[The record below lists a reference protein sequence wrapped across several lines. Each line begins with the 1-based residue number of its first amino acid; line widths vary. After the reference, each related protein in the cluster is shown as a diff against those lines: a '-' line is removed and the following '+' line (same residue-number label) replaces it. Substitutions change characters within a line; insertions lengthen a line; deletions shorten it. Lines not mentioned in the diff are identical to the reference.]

1 MTITASGARSWSYT
15 GRNSAGRLVK
25 GKVDAANEAAVAS
38 KLQGLGLAP
47 VSINEASNTG
57 LNRDITI
64 AGFEKGVD
72 LKSLAIMS
80 RQAATMISSGLPLL
94 RALHILASQTENKKL
109 ARLLAGVATDVEVGG
124 ALSDSLAKHP
134 VDFPPLMVSMI
145 RAGETGGFLEGAL
158 EALATNFEKE
168 AKLRSAIKSAMT
180 YPVMVLLLSL
190 VSVVIMLLFI
200 VPIFKK
206 MFEGLGSQL
215 PAPTQLLVS
224 ISDNMWWI
232 TPALVG
238 LIIAGVVWYRR
249 NKNTAAFR
257 SKWDPLKLR
266 MPVFGLLARKIA
278 VARFT
283 RNFAQ
288 MIGAGVPILQA
299 LSVIGSTSGN
309 WVIEQATK
317 RVSES
322 VRQGQSLAKPLA
334 EEPVFPPMVVQMM
347 AVGEDSGSL
356 EVMLTKI
363 ADFYDDEVEA
373 QTAALTSLIEPLLIA
388 FLGVVIGGMVV
399 ALYMPI
405 FSIATAV
412 QGAGGS

>member
-1 MTITASGARSWSYT
+1 MTITAPGMRSWSYT
-15 GRNSAGRLVK
+15 GRNSAGKLIK
-25 GKVDAANEAAVAS
+25 GKVDAANESVVAG
-38 KLQGLGLAP
+38 KLQGMGLAP
-47 VSINEASNTG
+47 VSISESSATG
-57 LNRDITI
+57 LNRDIKI

-94 RALHILASQTENKKL
+94 RALHILAEQTENKKL
-109 ARLLAGVATDVEVGG
+109 AGLLAQVAQDVETGG
-124 ALSDSLAKHP
+124 ALSDALAKHP
-134 VDFPPLMVSMI
+134 VDFPPLMISMI

-168 AKLRSAIKSAMT
+168 SKLRSAIKSAMT

-190 VSVVIMLLFI
+190 VAVVIMLIFI
-200 VPIFKK
+200 VPIFQN
-206 MFEGLGSQL
+206 MFTGLGSQL
-215 PAPTQLLVS
+215 PAPTQMLVT
-224 ISDNMWWI
+224 ISNNMWWI
-232 TPALVG
+232 TPLLVILVVAG
-238 LIIAGVVWYRR
+238 LLWYRA
-249 NKNTAAFR
+249 NKNTEAFR
-257 SKWDPLKLR
+257 SKWDPFKLKA
-266 MPVFGLLARKIA
+266 PVFGNLARKIA

-299 LSVIGSTSGN
+299 LGVIG

-317 RVSES
+317 RVAES

-405 FSIATAV
+405 FNIATAV
-412 QGAGGS
+412 QGGH